1 MSKIAPLKDFGIP
14 VNAAIP
20 TANHIIAYFG
30 PHPLDVSNP
39 ATVYAFKAPAD
50 GTNTGRIDCGP
61 ISALTS
67 VKDSAGAEVWD
78 LSTLA
83 AQLPTGL
90 SGDYDFVF
98 TDMDANGNESDF
110 SPVVATPVDTTVP
123 LALGQPV
130 QL

>member
-20 TANHIIAYFG
+20 TANHIIAYYG
-30 PHPLDVSNP
+30 AHPLDLSNP
-39 ATVYAFKAPAD
+39 AAVYESKA
-50 GTNTGRIDCGP
+50 RIDCGP
-61 ISALTS
+61 ISALKA
-67 VKDSAGAEVWD
+67 VADSAGAQVWD
-78 LSTLA
+78 LSTLS
-83 AQLPTGL
+83 AQLPAGL

-110 SPVVATPVDTTVP
+110 SPVVTVTVDTTVP
-123 LALGQPV
+123 PTLGQPV

>member
-20 TANHIIAYFG
+20 TANHIIAYYG
-30 PHPLDVSNP
+30 AHPMTPTYSQ
-39 ATVYAFKAPAD
+39 AE
-50 GTNTGRIDCGP
+50 RIDCGP
-61 ISALTS
+61 ISALKA
-67 VKDSAGAEVWD
+67 VADSAGAQVWD
-78 LSTLA
+78 LSTLS
-83 AQLPTGL
+83 AQLPSGL
-90 SGDYDFVF
+90 AGSYDFVF

-110 SPVVATPVDTTVP
+110 SPVVTTPVDTTVP